1 MARTVGSINKRSQ
14 QAAIKLK
21 GRFPDYN
28 PLLELAR
35 IAQDPEVDV
44 GVRVQANK
52 EVVKYV
58 YPQLKAV
65 EVTGDDG
72 GPIVASVQVNFS
84 KAPEKAPETPATA
97 SEAAPKR
104 KARVVRV
111 KTSGPDGA

>member
-1 MARTVGSINKRSQ
+1 MASRLGSINKRSQ
-14 QAAIKLK
+14 QAALKLRGK
-21 GRFPDYN
+21 FPDYN

-84 KAPEKAPETPATA
+84 KAPEKAAETPA
-97 SEAAPKR
+97 AAPKPEPKR
-104 KARVVRV
+104 RARVVRV
-111 KTSGPDGA
+111 KTPTP